1 MIIDRQGRSDGRH
14 FAHVV
19 LCVLAL
25 VHTSF
30 VIIGFHTKYGWT
42 CTLHITS
49 SITFSLLL
57 DPSKASPK
65 ARNAHTLAWSGSIHP
80 QPQSLQFL
88 VALPLRPPAPGS
100 TPLPLLPSSASHPP
114 RRPPLDCRGG
124 PSGFALFPSSFRSAP
139 PSVRIELAWLARIN
153 PLTPSSCFPVRF
165 MPMPLL
171 SLMF

>member
-1 MIIDRQGRSDGRH
+1 MYLFYH
-14 FAHVV
+14 F
-19 LCVLAL
+19 
-25 VHTSF
+25 
-30 VIIGFHTKYGWT
+30 
-42 CTLHITS
+42 
-49 SITFSLLL
+49 LLL
-57 DPSKASPK
+57 APSKASPK

-100 TPLPLLPSSASHPP
+100 TPLSLLPSSASHPP

-153 PLTPSSCFPVRF
+153 S
-165 MPMPLL
+165 L
-171 SLMF
+171 SLPLVFLYVSLLIHTFSCRTVHADAIV

>member
-1 MIIDRQGRSDGRH
+1 MDVPLLSLSPLG
-14 FAHVV
+14 
-19 LCVLAL
+19 
-25 VHTSF
+25 
-30 VIIGFHTKYGWT
+30 
-42 CTLHITS
+42 TLK
-49 SITFSLLL
+49 SI
-57 DPSKASPK
+57 AESPK
-65 ARNAHTLAWSGSIHP
+65 RTHASMITCRPHSAVQTGSTPPRTHAQGPSIP
-80 QPQSLQFL
+80 KPQSLQFL

-153 PLTPSSCFPVRF
+153 PLTPSSCFPERF